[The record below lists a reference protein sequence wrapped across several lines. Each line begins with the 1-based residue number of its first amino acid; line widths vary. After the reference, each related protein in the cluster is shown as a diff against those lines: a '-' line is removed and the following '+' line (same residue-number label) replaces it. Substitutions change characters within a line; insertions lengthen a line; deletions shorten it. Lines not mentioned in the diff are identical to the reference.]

1 MNHLKL
7 NEIYTF
13 KMVSGEEITAKLIH
27 YLKDNGVFEVAQ
39 PISMV
44 LGPQGLQ
51 MMPSLFSAN
60 QDKNVHINTATIAMA
75 AETRED
81 VRAKY
86 LEATTGIVTPPAKQ
100 IITG

>member
-1 MNHLKL
+1 MNFQSG
-7 NEIYTF
+7 EIYTL
-13 KMVSGEEITAKLIH
+13 KLTSGEEITCKVVNRLADSIEL
-27 YLKDNGVFEVAQ
+27 NQ

-60 QDKNVHINTATIAMA
+60 QDKTVHINTATIVMQ

-81 VRAKY
+81 VKAKY
-86 LEATTGIVTPPAKQ
+86 IEATTGIATPPAKQ

>member
-1 MNHLKL
+1 MRLEPG
-7 NEIYTF
+7 EIYTL
-13 KMVSGEEITAKLIH
+13 KLTSGEEITCKIFNRFADTI
-27 YLKDNGVFEVAQ
+27 EVTQ

-60 QDKNVHINTATIAMA
+60 QDKTVHINTATIVMQ
-75 AETRED
+75 AEPRED

-86 LEATTGIVTPPAKQ
+86 IEATTGIATPPAKQ

>member
-1 MNHLKL
+1 MNHLEI

-13 KMVSGEEITAKLIH
+13 KLISGEEITAKIVN
-27 YLKDNGVFEVAQ
+27 KFNNTIEVTQ

-44 LGPQGLQ
+44 IGPQGLQ

-60 QDKNVHINTATIAMA
+60 VDKNVHINTASIGMA

-86 LEATTGIVTPPAKQ
+86 IEATTGIVTQPTKQ

>member
-1 MNHLKL
+1 MNFKPG
-7 NEIYTF
+7 EIYTL
-13 KMVSGEEITAKLIH
+13 KLISGEEITAK
-27 YLKDNGVFEVAQ
+27 VFNCYDRSIEVTQ

-44 LGPQGLQ
+44 IGPQELQ

-60 QDKNVHINTATIAMA
+60 QDKNVHINTDTIVMQ

-81 VRAKY
+81 VKAKY
-86 LEATTGIVTPPAKQ
+86 VEATTGIVTPPAKQ

>member
-1 MNHLKL
+1 MNFTPG
-7 NEIYTF
+7 EIYTF
-13 KMVSGEEITAKLIH
+13 KLTSGEEITAKIFNRF
-27 YLKDNGVFEVAQ
+27 DDSIEVTQ
-39 PISMV
+39 PISMI

-51 MMPSLFSAN
+51 MMPSLFSSN
-60 QDKNVHINTATIAMA
+60 PDKNVHINTATIVMQ

-86 LEATTGIVTPPAKQ
+86 IEATTGIATPPAKQ

>member
-1 MNHLKL
+1 MKLEPGTIYTLKL
-7 NEIYTF
+7 I
-13 KMVSGEEITAKLIH
+13 SGEEITAKIVNWFV
-27 YLKDNGVFEVAQ
+27 DSVEVTQ

-44 LGPQGLQ
+44 LGQQGLQ

-60 QDKNVHINTATIAMA
+60 QEKNVHINTATIVMQ

-81 VRAKY
+81 VKAKY
-86 LEATTGIVTPPAKQ
+86 IEATTGIATPPAKQ

>member
-1 MNHLKL
+1 MNHLKSG
-7 NEIYTF
+7 EIYTF
-13 KMVSGEEITAKLIH
+13 KLTSGEEITAKIIN
-27 YLKDNGVFEVAQ
+27 KSDQSIEVAQ

-60 QDKNVHINTATIAMA
+60 QDKNAYINTGTIVMA

-81 VRAKY
+81 VKAKY

>member
-1 MNHLKL
+1 MNFQSG
-7 NEIYTF
+7 EIYTL
-13 KMVSGEEITAKLIH
+13 KLTSGEEITCK
-27 YLKDNGVFEVAQ
+27 VFNRFADSIEVNQ

-60 QDKNVHINTATIAMA
+60 QDKTVHINTATIVMQ

-81 VRAKY
+81 VKAKY
-86 LEATTGIVTPPAKQ
+86 IEATTGIATPPAKQ

>member
-1 MNHLKL
+1 MNHFLQL

-13 KMVSGEEITAKLIH
+13 KMVSGEEITAK
-27 YLKDNGVFEVAQ
+27 VFNKTSDSIEVTQ

>member
-1 MNHLKL
+1 MNHLKPG
-7 NEIYTF
+7 EIYTF
-13 KMVSGEEITAKLIH
+13 KLISGEEITAKIFN
-27 YLKDNGVFEVAQ
+27 KFDGVLELAQ
-39 PISMV
+39 PISMI

-51 MMPSLFSAN
+51 MMPSLFSSN
-60 QDKNVHINTATIAMA
+60 PDKNVHINTATIAMT

>member
-1 MNHLKL
+1 MKFESGNIYTLKL
-7 NEIYTF
+7 T
-13 KMVSGEEITAKLIH
+13 SGEELTAKVIEH
-27 YLKDNGVFEVAQ
+27 ATDSIEVAQ

-51 MMPSLFSAN
+51 MMPSLFSSN
-60 QDKNVHINTATIAMA
+60 PDKTVQINTATIIMQ

-86 LEATTGIVTPPAKQ
+86 IEATTGIATPPAKQ

>member
-1 MNHLKL
+1 MNFASG
-7 NEIYTF
+7 EIYTL
-13 KMVSGEEITAKLIH
+13 KLVSGEEITAKILNRFADCI
-27 YLKDNGVFEVAQ
+27 EVQQ
-39 PISMV
+39 PIGMV

-60 QDKNVHINTATIAMA
+60 QDKTVHINTATIVMQ

-81 VRAKY
+81 VKSKY
-86 LEATTGIVTPPAKQ
+86 IEATTGIATPPARQ

>member
-1 MNHLKL
+1 MNHLK
-7 NEIYTF
+7 NGEVYTF
-13 KMVSGEEITAKLIH
+13 KLVSGEEITAKIFNK
-27 YLKDNGVFEVAQ
+27 YDGVLEIVQ

-51 MMPSLFSAN
+51 MMPSLFSSN
-60 QDKNVHINTATIAMA
+60 PEKNVYINTVNIAMA

-86 LEATTGIVTPPAKQ
+86 IEATTGIVTPTAKQ

>member
-1 MNHLKL
+1 MNHLQL

-13 KMVSGEEITAKLIH
+13 KLVSGEEITAKIFN
-27 YLKDNGVFEVAQ
+27 KTTDSIEVTQ

-51 MMPSLFSAN
+51 MMPCLFSSN
-60 QDKNVHINTATIAMA
+60 PDKNVHINTASIALA
-75 AETRED
+75 GETRED

-86 LEATTGIVTPPAKQ
+86 VEATTGIVTPPAKQ

>member
-1 MNHLKL
+1 MNHLQL

-13 KMVSGEEITAKLIH
+13 KLVSGEEITAKIFNKTADSL
-27 YLKDNGVFEVAQ
+27 EVTQ

-60 QDKNVHINTATIAMA
+60 QDKNVHINTACIAMA

-81 VRAKY
+81 VRSKY
-86 LEATTGIVTPPAKQ
+86 LEATTGIVTPTAKQ

>member
-1 MNHLKL
+1 MNHL
-7 NEIYTF
+7 EINQVYTF
-13 KMVSGEEITAKLIH
+13 KLVSGEEITAKVIAKHSDLVEI
-27 YLKDNGVFEVAQ
+27 AQ

-51 MMPSLFSAN
+51 MMPSLFSSN
-60 QDKNVHINTATIAMA
+60 PDKSVHINTVSIAMV

-86 LEATTGIVTPPAKQ
+86 IEATTGIATPTKQ

>member
-1 MNHLKL
+1 MNHLQ
-7 NEIYTF
+7 NSEIYTF
-13 KMVSGEEITAKLIH
+13 KLVSGEEITAKIINKH
-27 YLKDNGVFEVAQ
+27 EGVLEVAQ

-51 MMPSLFSAN
+51 MMPSLFSSN
-60 QDKNVHINTATIAMA
+60 SEKNVYINTASIAMSS
-75 AETRED
+75 ETRED

-86 LEATTGIVTPPAKQ
+86 IEATTGIVTAPTKQ

>member
-1 MNHLKL
+1 MKLEPGTIYTLKL
-7 NEIYTF
+7 I
-13 KMVSGEEITAKLIH
+13 SGEEITTKVVSCSDQSI
-27 YLKDNGVFEVAQ
+27 EVTQ

-60 QDKNVHINTATIAMA
+60 QDRNVHINTATIVMQ

-81 VRAKY
+81 VRVKY
-86 LEATTGIVTPPAKQ
+86 IEATTGIATPPAKQ

>member
-1 MNHLKL
+1 MRLEPG
-7 NEIYTF
+7 EIYTL
-13 KMVSGEEITAKLIH
+13 KLTSGEEITCKIFNRFA
-27 YLKDNGVFEVAQ
+27 DTVEVTQ

-60 QDKNVHINTATIAMA
+60 QDKTVHINTATIVMQ
-75 AETRED
+75 AEPRED

-86 LEATTGIVTPPAKQ
+86 IEATTGIATPPAKQ

>member
-1 MNHLKL
+1 MNHIQL
-7 NEIYTF
+7 NQIYTF
-13 KMVSGEEITAKLIH
+13 KLVSGEEITAKVYKKTSDSI
-27 YLKDNGVFEVAQ
+27 EVAQ
-39 PISMV
+39 PICMV

-51 MMPSLFSAN
+51 MMPCLLSLN
-60 QDKNVHINTATIAMA
+60 PNKNVHINTASIALTG
-75 AETRED
+75 ETRED

>member
-1 MNHLKL
+1 MNLKPG
-7 NEIYTF
+7 EIYTL
-13 KMVSGEEITAKLIH
+13 KLISGEEITCKIFNRYAES
-27 YLKDNGVFEVAQ
+27 VEVTQ

-44 LGPQGLQ
+44 VGPQGLQ

-60 QDKNVHINTATIAMA
+60 VDKNVHINIASIAMA

-81 VRAKY
+81 VQAKY
-86 LEATTGIVTPPAKQ
+86 IEATTGIVTPPPKQ

>member
-1 MNHLKL
+1 MNHLQL
-7 NEIYTF
+7 NQIYTF
-13 KMVSGEEITAKLIH
+13 KLVSGEEITAKVYNKTADSI
-27 YLKDNGVFEVAQ
+27 EVAQ

-51 MMPSLFSAN
+51 MMPCLFSSNA
-60 QDKNVHINTATIAMA
+60 DKNVHINTASIALTG
-75 AETRED
+75 ETRED

>member
-1 MNHLKL
+1 MNHLQL

-13 KMVSGEEITAKLIH
+13 KLVSGEEITAKIFN
-27 YLKDNGVFEVAQ
+27 KTADSIEVTQ

-60 QDKNVHINTATIAMA
+60 QDKNVHINTATIVMA

-81 VRAKY
+81 VRSKY

>member
-1 MNHLKL
+1 MNFASG
-7 NEIYTF
+7 EIYTL
-13 KMVSGEEITAKLIH
+13 KLVSGEEITAKILNRFADCI
-27 YLKDNGVFEVAQ
+27 EVQQ

-60 QDKNVHINTATIAMA
+60 QDKTVHINTATIVMQ

-81 VRAKY
+81 VKAKY
-86 LEATTGIVTPPAKQ
+86 IEATTGVAIVPAKQ

>member
-1 MNHLKL
+1 MNFTPG
-7 NEIYTF
+7 EIYTF
-13 KMVSGEEITAKLIH
+13 KLTSGEEITAKIF
-27 YLKDNGVFEVAQ
+27 NRFAESIEVTQ
-39 PISMV
+39 PISMI

-51 MMPSLFSAN
+51 MMPSLFSSN
-60 QDKNVHINTATIAMA
+60 PDKNVHINTATIVMQ

-86 LEATTGIVTPPAKQ
+86 IEATTGIATPPAKQ

>member
-1 MNHLKL
+1 MNHL
-7 NEIYTF
+7 NNGEIYTF
-13 KMVSGEEITAKLIH
+13 KLVSGEEITAKIFNK
-27 YLKDNGVFEVAQ
+27 YDGVLEIVQ

-51 MMPSLFSAN
+51 MMPSLFSSN
-60 QDKNVHINTATIAMA
+60 PEKNVYINTVNIAMA

-86 LEATTGIVTPPAKQ
+86 IEATTGIVTPTAKQ

>member
-1 MNHLKL
+1 MTHL
-7 NEIYTF
+7 EINQVYTF
-13 KMVSGEEITAKLIH
+13 KLVSGEEITAKVLNKHTDTTEIS
-27 YLKDNGVFEVAQ
+27 Q

-51 MMPSLFSAN
+51 MMPSLFSSN
-60 QDKNVHINTATIAMA
+60 SDKTVHINTSSIAMV

-86 LEATTGIVTPPAKQ
+86 IEATTGIATPPTKQ

>member
-1 MNHLKL
+1 MNHLTPG
-7 NEIYTF
+7 EIYTF
-13 KMVSGEEITAKLIH
+13 KLVSGEEITAKIF
-27 YLKDNGVFEVAQ
+27 KNTDGVFEVTQ
-39 PISMV
+39 PISMI

-51 MMPSLFSAN
+51 MMPSLFSSN
-60 QDKNVHINTATIAMA
+60 SDKNVYINTASIAMA

-86 LEATTGIVTPPAKQ
+86 IEATTGIVTPTAKQ

>member
-7 NEIYTF
+7 NEVYTF
-13 KMVSGEEITAKLIH
+13 KLVSGEEITAKLVH
-27 YLKDNGVFEVAQ
+27 YYNDDGVIEVVQ

-51 MMPSLFSAN
+51 MMPSLFSSN
-60 QDKNVHINTATIAMA
+60 SDKNVYINTSSIAMSS
-75 AETRED
+75 ETRED

-86 LEATTGIVTPPAKQ
+86 IEATTGIMTPTAKQ

>member
-1 MNHLKL
+1 MNHLQL
-7 NEIYTF
+7 NQIYTF
-13 KMVSGEEITAKLIH
+13 KLVSGEEITAKIFN
-27 YLKDNGVFEVAQ
+27 KTTDSIEVTQ

-51 MMPSLFSAN
+51 MMPCLFSSN
-60 QDKNVHINTATIAMA
+60 PDKNVHINTASIALA
-75 AETRED
+75 GETRED

-86 LEATTGIVTPPAKQ
+86 VEATTGIVTPPAKQ

>member
-1 MNHLKL
+1 MNHLTPG
-7 NEIYTF
+7 EIYTF
-13 KMVSGEEITAKLIH
+13 KLISGEEITAKI
-27 YLKDNGVFEVAQ
+27 YNKTSDTIEVAQ

-51 MMPSLFSAN
+51 MMPCLFSSN
-60 QDKNVHINTATIAMA
+60 PDKNVHINTASIALS

-86 LEATTGIVTPPAKQ
+86 IEATTGIVTPAAKQ

>member
-1 MNHLKL
+1 MNNFKPG
-7 NEIYTF
+7 EIYTL
-13 KMVSGEEITAKLIH
+13 KMTSGEEITAKIFNVF
-27 YLKDNGVFEVAQ
+27 DGVIEVTQ

-51 MMPSLFSAN
+51 MMPSLFSSN
-60 QDKNVHINTATIAMA
+60 PDKNVRINTGTIAMA

-81 VRAKY
+81 VRTKY

>member
-1 MNHLKL
+1 MNVFQRSQIYTLKL
-7 NEIYTF
+7 I
-13 KMVSGEEITAKLIH
+13 SGEEITAKVVEICG
-27 YLKDNGVFEVAQ
+27 DVIEVTQ

-60 QDKNVHINTATIAMA
+60 QDKTVHINTATIVMQ

-81 VRAKY
+81 VKSKY
-86 LEATTGIVTPPAKQ
+86 IEATTGIATPPAKQ